1 MKKEALKELQA
12 LPVEQLEDKLIE
24 LREEQFKLRLRHKTG
39 QLEQT
44 HEVRRVRRDIARVKQ
59 IIGSKKQG

>member
-12 LPVEQLEDKLIE
+12 LPVDQLESKLIE

-39 QLEQT
+39 QLQQT

-59 IIGSKKQG
+59 IIGSKN

>member
-12 LPVEQLEDKLIE
+12 LSVEQLEDKLIE
-24 LREEQFKLRLRHKTG
+24 LREEQFKLRLQHKTG

-59 IIGSKKQG
+59 IIGSKK

>member
-1 MKKEALKELQA
+1 MKKQEVKKMQELPLA
-12 LPVEQLEDKLIE
+12 ELENKLIE

-59 IIGSKKQG
+59 TIVAKNRD

>member
-1 MKKEALKELQA
+1 MKKEALKELQEMPIEG
-12 LPVEQLEDKLIE
+12 LQDKLIE

-59 IIGSKKQG
+59 LIGAKK

>member
-1 MKKEALKELQA
+1 MKKEELKTLQA
-12 LPVEQLEDKLIE
+12 MPVVELEGKLLE

-44 HEVRRVRRDIARVKQ
+44 HEVRRVRRNIARVKQ
-59 IIGSKKQG
+59 VIGTKK

>member
-1 MKKEALKELQA
+1 MKKEALKELQV
-12 LPVEQLEDKLIE
+12 LPVEQLESKLIE

-44 HEVRRVRRDIARVKQ
+44 HSR
-59 IIGSKKQG
+59 